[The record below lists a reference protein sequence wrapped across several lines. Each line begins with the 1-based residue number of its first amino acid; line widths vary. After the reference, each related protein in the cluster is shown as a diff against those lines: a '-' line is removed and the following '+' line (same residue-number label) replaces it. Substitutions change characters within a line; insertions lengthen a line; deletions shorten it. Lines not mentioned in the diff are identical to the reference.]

1 MQKDE
6 TITTKKEA
14 QTSIIQPDPE
24 TLHTTDT
31 QDQMKGPLSSLVNS
45 AKENMEESNDDK
57 EAADK
62 KKGESK

>member
-6 TITTKKEA
+6 TITTKKET

-24 TLHTTDT
+24 TLHTTDP

-62 KKGESK
+62 KKYESK